1 VKSYRI
7 RGIVLRSRVMREA
20 DRLLTLF
27 TYERGKIKAVAY
39 GAAKPQSKKRG
50 AVQPFTVA
58 SLLLEAGQEM
68 DVVRQAEEVMA
79 FSGLHGDLT
88 LLSYAASAC
97 ELVELLCPEGQP
109 NPGVYDLLLLYLR
122 LLSKQER
129 RPLTLAFTAKLL
141 ALTGFRPL
149 LEACAHCG
157 QPLSAAAFFSLR
169 LGGVLCPH
177 CRSQDPDGFSCS
189 PGTIRLLSSLTEWP
203 LERLGSVKVSAGMLD
218 ELGALLH
225 SYLSFT
231 LEREPRSLGFLRQIG
246 E

>member
-1 VKSYRI
+1 MKSYRI

-20 DRLLTLF
+20 DRLLMLF

-58 SLLLEAGQEM
+58 SLLLDAGQEM
-68 DVVRQAEEVMA
+68 DVVRQAEEVA
-79 FSGLHGDLT
+79 VFPGLHADLA

-109 NPGVYDLLLLYLR
+109 NHGVYDLLLLYLR
-122 LLSKQER
+122 LLPAKER
-129 RPLTLAFTAKLL
+129 RPLVLAFTAKLL

-149 LEACAHCG
+149 LDACAHCG
-157 QPLSAAAFFSLR
+157 KLLSAGPFSLK
-169 LGGVLCPH
+169 LGGLLCSN
-177 CRSQDPDGFSCS
+177 CRSRDPDALPCS
-189 PGTIRLLSSLTEWP
+189 PGTVRLLNSLTGWP
-203 LERLGSVKVSAGMLD
+203 LERLGSLKVSPSMLD

-225 SYLSFT
+225 SYLCFT
-231 LEREPRSLGFLRQIG
+231 LEREPRSLAFLRKIG